1 MFSDDLFSCFLPAN
15 FFSSSLM
22 SDNHISQAILSHE
35 RAFRHVH
42 QEFQRVAQEIFNSS
56 MFPRQF
62 CPSHTRDISIIPAE
76 RRTQRVNLRV
86 TLDGDDGVNHLRVH
100 RHLNNDPVPYERT
113 RLQWYDSNTR
123 RSFLPEPPA
132 RPEVSR
138 FITTNELAKLP
149 TSIYRIKKCSSTNN
163 DSFTTP
169 DSTTNVT
176 TNPTVVPVISGNQN
190 DKPPS
195 PGTHYL
201 QPESKGNILFQIQP
215 IQSSPARGHPECEI
229 CLIEYQNKDR
239 LRHLPC
245 GHAFHLKCIDAWLKQ
260 STTCPKCRA
269 GIRTGLAR
277 LERARQRLRAQ
288 PNNGTNSKST
298 TIQTTRQRSN
308 VSTSNIQEQQ
318 CSSNAGQ
325 GSQSTNRNQ
334 TNIRSS
340 VIGTASDTQ
349 TSRVA
354 RGRLKPSTAASN
366 ITTTTTATK
375 RGINA
380 PTNQRNQ
387 KTIFHSNSSQYESTS
402 EPTNENH
409 TEDNQR
415 FLTTRKSS
423 IREHG
428 GCQNKINESII
439 ARQKAVEA
447 AMRRAAVF
455 DSIQQQ
461 GEENVHEN

>member
-15 FFSSSLM
+15 FFSNSIM
-22 SDNHISQAILSHE
+22 SGNHISQALLSHE

-62 CPSHTRDISIIPAE
+62 CPSHIRDISIIPAE
-76 RRTQRVNLRV
+76 RRAQRGNLRV
-86 TLDGDDGVNHLRVH
+86 TLDGDDGVNNLRAH
-100 RHLNNDPVPYERT
+100 RHFNSDPVPYERT

-138 FITTNELAKLP
+138 FLTTNDLAKLP

-163 DSFTTP
+163 DSFASP
-169 DSTTNVT
+169 DSTENVA
-176 TNPTVVPVISGNQN
+176 TNPTVVPVLNVNQN

-201 QPESKGNILFQIQP
+201 QPESKGNTLVQIQP

-245 GHAFHLKCIDAWLKQ
+245 GHAFHVKCIDAWLKQ

-277 LERARQRLRAQ
+277 LERARQRLKAQ
-288 PNNGTNSKST
+288 PNNGTNSKAT
-298 TIQTTRQRSN
+298 PIQPARQRPN
-308 VSTSNIQEQQ
+308 QR
-318 CSSNAGQ
+318 SSNMGQ
-325 GSQSTNRNQ
+325 GPQSTNRNQ
-334 TNIRSS
+334 TNTRSS
-340 VIGTASDTQ
+340 VIGTTSDTQ
-349 TSRVA
+349 TNRVT
-354 RGRLKPSTAASN
+354 RGRLKPSAAATN
-366 ITTTTTATK
+366 ITTTSSTN
-375 RGINA
+375 RGTNA

-387 KTIFHSNSSQYESTS
+387 KTIFHSNSSQYGSTS

-409 TEDNQR
+409 IEDNQR

-439 ARQKAVEA
+439 ARRKAVEA

-455 DSIQQQ
+455 DTIQQQ
-461 GEENVHEN
+461 SEVNAQEN